1 MLQNIDMLG
10 NSPVSDART
19 PQIGVPGTKEVS

>member
-19 PQIGVPGTKEVS
+19 PQGVAGTKEIS